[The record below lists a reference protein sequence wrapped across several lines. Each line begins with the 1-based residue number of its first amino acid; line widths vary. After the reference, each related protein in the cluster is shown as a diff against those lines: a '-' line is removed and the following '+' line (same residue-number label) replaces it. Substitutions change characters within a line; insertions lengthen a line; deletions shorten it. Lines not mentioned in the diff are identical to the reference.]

1 MPSVNFHLTTSAS
14 GEVEPSTVEL
24 LSSFDHLL
32 VRISTCP
39 SVSLSDIYHF
49 EKSCNL
55 IKCQTLEKSA
65 GITADSE
72 IDVEVGIE
80 EDMFPDFR
88 YTIRM
93 VLRET

>member
-24 LSSFDHLL
+24 LSSFDHLSFQ
-32 VRISTCP
+32 ISTCP
-39 SVSLSDIYHF
+39 SVSLLDIYHF

-65 GITADSE
+65 GMTADSE

-80 EDMFPDFR
+80 EDIFSGFR
-88 YTIRM
+88 CIVWM
-93 VLRET
+93 VSKEI